1 MAPNFNLKPGSP
13 PEIAFA
19 PAYPKAVETS
29 NIMSFKESTETSQ
42 RMINLQQTTRVVSLG
57 KKTSRGPPV
66 TKFPAKINAESDY
79 ESDMEGIRFP
89 PEGRPQPQ
97 RCTSAPLGN
106 RQPKLSHDVQLTPGE
121 PPEFGFAPIRTAT
134 SCK

>member
-1 MAPNFNLKPGSP
+1 M
-13 PEIAFA
+13 
-19 PAYPKAVETS
+19 
-29 NIMSFKESTETSQ
+29 
-42 RMINLQQTTRVVSLG
+42 G

-66 TKFPAKINAESDY
+66 TKFPAKISAESDY

-89 PEGRPQPQ
+89 PEGRPAPQPQ

-106 RQPKLSHDVQLTPGE
+106 RQLKTVQRNDLNLTPGE

-134 SCK
+134 SCKYTN